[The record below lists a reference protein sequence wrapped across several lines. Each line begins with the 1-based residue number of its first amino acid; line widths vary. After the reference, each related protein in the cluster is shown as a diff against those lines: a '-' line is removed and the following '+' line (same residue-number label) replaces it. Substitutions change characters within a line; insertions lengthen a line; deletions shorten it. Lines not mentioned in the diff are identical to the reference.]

1 MAFPVKT
8 VAVLGL
14 VVALGAGAATFAVLA
29 KGKKGGEPSA
39 KVSRSNLRV
48 VVSETGTVQP
58 LTKVEIKSRV
68 AGQVAR
74 LLVDVG
80 QKVEKGQ
87 VLIQLDTT
95 DMARER
101 ARAEADREQAAAR
114 LAMLRA
120 GSRPE
125 EVVEAQAQVS
135 QQEASFARAE
145 ADYRRA
151 EAAVKA
157 GTITPREAESARSDY
172 LATRAQLEA
181 ARARLSKIKAGPRH
195 EEIAEARA
203 QLSRAEVAL
212 QAAEDQLSYA
222 TIRSPMA
229 GTVIKRGI
237 EVGEMVSPG
246 VSATAQGT
254 SMLTVADL
262 DRLIIASSL
271 NQIDVGKVRKGQK
284 VEIRV
289 DSAPG
294 KVFAGEIRKVA
305 PAAEA
310 SKDGQSTIQTF
321 PIETILAGTDADAL
335 KPGMSADLDV
345 LVANKQNALTLP
357 VEAVVRGKG
366 LAGSVT
372 LVAKQKGE
380 KPATAS
386 VTLGLATDTQLE
398 ILSGLAEGQEVLIK
412 PAPAA
417 DNTMKF

>member
-8 VAVLGL
+8 VAALGL
-14 VVALGAGAATFAVLA
+14 VVALGAGAATFAALN
-29 KGKKGGEPSA
+29 KGKKGAEPST
-39 KVSRSNLRV
+39 KVARGAMRV

-68 AGQVAR
+68 AGQVAK

-80 QKVEKGQ
+80 QKVRKGQ

-95 DMARER
+95 DMERER

-114 LAMLRA
+114 LAMLKA
-120 GSRPE
+120 GSRRE
-125 EVVEAQAQVS
+125 DVVEAEAQVS
-135 QQEASFARAE
+135 QQEAAFARAE
-145 ADYRRA
+145 ADWRRG

-172 LATRAQLEA
+172 FAAKAQLA
-181 ARARLSKIKAGPRH
+181 ASRARLAKIRAGSRP

-212 QAAEDQLSYA
+212 KAAEDQLSYA
-222 TIRSPMA
+222 SIRSPMA

-284 VEIRV
+284 VEVRV

-294 KVFAGEIRKVA
+294 KVFTGEIRKVA
-305 PAAEA
+305 PAAEE
-310 SKDGQSTIQTF
+310 SKDGQSAIQTF
-321 PIETILAGTDADAL
+321 PIETILAGSDADAL

-345 LVANKQNALTLP
+345 LVTNKQGALYLP

-366 LAGSVT
+366 LVGSVT
-372 LVAKQKGE
+372 LSAAGKGA

-386 VTLGLATDTQLE
+386 VTLGLTTDTQIE
-398 ILSGLAEGQEVLIK
+398 ILSGLSEGQEVLIK
-412 PAPAA
+412 PAPSG